1 MMLNIIFTFQAE
13 SQWNYFVISKLA
25 QVQTSHFTSAKSN
38 ANEQEQQ
45 IDFSSLALNS
55 AHVKCDVWT
64 GPKM

>member
-38 ANEQEQQ
+38 ANEQG
-45 IDFSSLALNS
+45 LTCNKLKL
-55 AHVKCDVWT
+55 VK
-64 GPKM
+64 KQA